1 MISGT
6 DKKQLSSKPNVKMRF
21 FSGVPIQDM
30 PEYLKPL
37 LEKVLITIILHLDT
51 NKCVNESYNKILN
64 KIISLK
70 QCSKKRLP
78 ENKIIILSMIE
89 RLDNGKA
96 ALSVKRLNKDLCPLK
111 VDIIG
116 NSNIGKESL
125 GKKGLDLHPRGS
137 GMLAINFIKKI

>member
-1 MISGT
+1 M
-6 DKKQLSSKPNVKMRF
+6 
-21 FSGVPIQDM
+21 
-30 PEYLKPL
+30 
-37 LEKVLITIILHLDT
+37 
-51 NKCVNESYNKILN
+51 N

-78 ENKIIILSMIE
+78 ENKIIILSIIE